1 MTLPVTGLAAAIC
14 ALLLIYCAY
23 ATVKVRIAS
32 QIGFG
37 DGDNPDLLAAR
48 RTHAN
53 LSEHAPIFLIM
64 LGLLEMANA
73 HHPTITI
80 IAAIF
85 LVGRVLHVIG
95 MKQHHKGGS
104 PRFRQIGVLTT
115 WLTTIALAL
124 WIVYLFVT
132 LHL

>member
-23 ATVKVRIAS
+23 ATVKVRLAS

-53 LSEHAPIFLIM
+53 LSEHAPVFLIM
-64 LGLLEMANA
+64 LAILELANA
-73 HHPTITI
+73 HHIGITI
-80 IAAIF
+80 I
-85 LVGRVLHVIG
+85 VG
-95 MKQHHKGGS
+95 MAQHHKGGS
-104 PRFRQIGVLTT
+104 PRFRQLGVIAT
-115 WLTTIALAL
+115 WLTTVALAL
-124 WIVYLFVT
+124 WILFLFVT
-132 LHL
+132 MHL